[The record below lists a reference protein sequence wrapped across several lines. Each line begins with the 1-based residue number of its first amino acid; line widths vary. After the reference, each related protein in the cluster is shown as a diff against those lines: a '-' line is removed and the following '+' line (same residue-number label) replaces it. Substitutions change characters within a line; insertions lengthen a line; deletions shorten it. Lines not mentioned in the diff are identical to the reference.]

1 MKVITKCIFLFIFY
15 NFNVNLCF
23 SENRVDQQNFRAN
36 VRNFTCN
43 AKYDSICIFNDVH
56 LNETHPHFNPIH
68 VKGLID
74 FGYPSSV
81 YLMGDQ
87 NNSFHTLTSDLC
99 NAFPNINDFK
109 ISEVGLVSLES
120 DAFYNCK
127 LLKDLDIHGN
137 NVEHLPQNL
146 LLKSL
151 RLKNFSLR
159 QNKIKQLPV
168 GFFDTTK
175 VLTFLM
181 LNEPLMEK
189 FVKLSTEPSTG
200 DIKQLTLMKQL
211 YIGENSITD
220 LDISYVSRAFPNL
233 QYFIIC
239 PVISLNDG
247 LLPNNSKGLEV
258 KQKQLN
264 AYETHL
270 GTCYQGTYKRSENES
285 GFDENIPTFNC
296 SSETYSAACNFE
308 NLHLNETHP
317 HFRPRSKDDYN
328 IHFLE
333 VDRTNV
339 IHTLTSDFCKAF
351 PNLYTHRVEEVGLQ
365 VVQED
370 AYKSCIHL
378 NYVALHGNQLKTLPG
393 DIFKYNMLLDNFWA
407 ANNELTKLPDT
418 LFDANPFMEV
428 IYVKNNSLTEFT
440 FLKRGKL
447 LDLRSLYI
455 TGNNLSDSD
464 KQELRQLGSKLNRI
478 DTLEI

>member
-15 NFNVNLCF
+15 NFNVNLSF
-23 SENRVDQQNFRAN
+23 AENRVDQQNLQAN
-36 VRNFTCN
+36 VPNFTCN

-74 FGYPSSV
+74 FGDPSSV

-99 NAFPNINDFK
+99 NAFPNVNDFK
-109 ISEVGLVSLES
+109 ISEVGLVTLQS

-127 LLKDLDIHGN
+127 LLKELDIHGN

-220 LDISYVSRAFPNL
+220 LDTFYILRAFPNL

-270 GTCYQGTYKRSENES
+270 GTCYQGTYKRPENES

-296 SSETYSAACNFE
+296 SSES
-308 NLHLNETHP
+308 
-317 HFRPRSKDDYN
+317 
-328 IHFLE
+328 
-333 VDRTNV
+333 
-339 IHTLTSDFCKAF
+339 
-351 PNLYTHRVEEVGLQ
+351 
-365 VVQED
+365 
-370 AYKSCIHL
+370 
-378 NYVALHGNQLKTLPG
+378 

-464 KQELRQLGSKLNRI
+464 KEELRQLVSKLNRI
-478 DTLEI
+478 NTIEI